1 MWKRT
6 WKTANSNAVN
16 FHLLLTEGAS
26 KRAVRFGGERGSEY
40 FFHEGE
46 AVRIIREGLQGGT
59 EDTTELFIMAI
70 AHLISIAIM
79 EGEPS
84 AADMHMSAMLRIM
97 AGRGGLS
104 TFAGVPWRVI
114 VWNDL
119 RLAATQLRKPALP
132 YCPRVVYNKLPPSLL
147 QQARLLTLNTLPK
160 LPTTLVSQIH
170 PGAIQ
175 DFLYRIEYQLCSLTS
190 KACGE
195 HPIAP
200 VVDALHL
207 SAHTFA
213 WTASHHSPI
222 TSKVQA
228 KLLRQL
234 HRVIS
239 ETSDLISNWK

>member
-132 YCPRVVYNKLPPSLL
+132 YCPRVYAWRRVALPREQTAPLSLSFS
-147 QQARLLTLNTLPK
+147 QA
-160 LPTTLVSQIH
+160 LVSQIH